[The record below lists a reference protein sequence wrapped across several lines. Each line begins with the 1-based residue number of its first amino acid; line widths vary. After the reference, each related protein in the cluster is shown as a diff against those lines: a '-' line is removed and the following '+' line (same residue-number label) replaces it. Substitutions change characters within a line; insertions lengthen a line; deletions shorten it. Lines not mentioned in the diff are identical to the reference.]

1 MTVEFDA
8 RRSFTSDHSSPLRFI
23 LSHVIRHWWV
33 GILMVFGAFGNA
45 GFAAVIAYVVGQ
57 AFDAVINGPDLERV
71 MLVSAGIVGISVVR
85 SLVQFSRNFSAQVYG
100 QRIERDV
107 RDELYASLLG
117 KSMTFHDMQPVGE
130 IMARVTNDVIELNL
144 MMNTGVNIL
153 LGSLMFMVMPLLASP
168 AIHPQLIVVPLI
180 FVVIQLIIQV
190 RFVRRLHPIAQE
202 VRSSFG
208 RMNARLAES

>member
-1 MTVEFDA
+1 YTTLF
-8 RRSFTSDHSSPLRFI
+8 RS
-23 LSHVIRHWWV
+23 
-33 GILMVFGAFGNA
+33 
-45 GFAAVIAYVVGQ
+45 
-57 AFDAVINGPDLERV
+57 
-71 MLVSAGIVGISVVR
+71 
-85 SLVQFSRNFSAQVYG
+85 
-100 QRIERDV
+100 
-107 RDELYASLLG
+107 
-117 KSMTFHDMQPVGE
+117 
-130 IMARVTNDVIELNL
+130 NDVIELNL

-208 RMNARLAES
+208 RMNARLAESLEGLQVVKSAADRKSTRLNS